1 MALAVIGV
9 GLIAAAS
16 GARRRRR
23 GHAPVPQNLQVA
35 LGALDELA
43 DDGEPKFDLI
53 GQPLV
58 DKQCFLSS
66 IALCLND
73 PVSGVYVVWAPPGAG
88 KTSYVL
94 KAVRKWRSDAPT
106 AGVHHFKYV
115 DTYTR
120 KTPAN
125 LLQDLGV
132 TSEAELGRE
141 LLQFSGHQLCIVLD
155 NFDSAFYG
163 GDVALRNFIVN
174 LATVA
179 TRTKSFRVIVVL
191 QAADKAAEV
200 LNWNCNVKIH
210 LCGELDHYDTRDIL
224 KFKWEK
230 AEVLSFLRDVDW
242 LDEDKRTVV
251 DAACKSGCVTTL
263 FRLKNNKDDLQR
275 PDMQKKIDEDEL
287 AWRNGVD
294 ALASRFRVS

>member
-1 MALAVIGV
+1 MS
-9 GLIAAAS
+9 AS
-16 GARRRRR
+16 SLSL
-23 GHAPVPQNLQVA
+23 PQHLDAA
-35 LGALDELA
+35 LGALDKLA
-43 DDGEPKFDLI
+43 DDGEPKLDLV

-58 DKQCFLSS
+58 DQLCFLGS
-66 IALCLND
+66 IAWCLND

-120 KTPAN
+120 ETPTN
-125 LLQDLGV
+125 LLGELGV
-132 TSEAELGRE
+132 TSEAELGRQ
-141 LLQFSGHQLCIVLD
+141 LCQSGHKLCIVLD
-155 NFDSAFYG
+155 NFDSAFYD
-163 GDVALRNFIVN
+163 DVALRNLLVN

-191 QAADKAAEV
+191 QAADKAAQV
-200 LNWNCNVKIH
+200 LNWNGNVKVH
-210 LCGELDHYDTRDIL
+210 LCGEEHNNAADIL

-230 AEVLSFLRDVDW
+230 AEVLKFLRDVDW
-242 LDEDKRTVV
+242 LDEAKGPVV

-263 FRLKNNKDDLQR
+263 CRLKRNKDDLQS
-275 PDMQKKIDEDEL
+275 PDMQKKIEEDEQ
-287 AWRNGVD
+287 AWRTGVE
-294 ALASRFRVS
+294 ALSSRFRV